1 MKGSLV
7 ESSEGVSVDS
17 IIFAYREFWQQEIE
31 GFDSWSLYGLA
42 LQISAAV
49 HQHYVLQL
57 TKWV

>member
-7 ESSEGVSVDS
+7 EGVSMDS

-42 LQISAAV
+42 LQLSVKV
-49 HQHYVLQL
+49 H
-57 TKWV
+57 